1 MCGIAGYAGTGPAA
15 GPLLEALLALQ
26 HRGQDAAGIVTST
39 PDGHLCLHKDNG
51 MVTDVFTKGA
61 VANLHGD
68 VGIGHVRYPTAGSS
82 SCAEAQPFYTN
93 TPYGICLAHNG
104 NLTNAHELLEE
115 LTAKLMAIRTEHPQ
129 YVRAAEKKV
138 DKERR
143 DLQRQVRAT
152 EEAEI
157 AEMRLV
163 KSLARASKPVP
174 KRTTK
179 PVMFRSVLVKNAST
193 TSAVMSDAEREAVE
207 VERFF
212 T

>member
-82 SCAEAQPFYTN
+82 SCAEAQPFYVN
-93 TPYGICLAHNG
+93 SPYVV
-104 NLTNAHELLEE
+104 
-115 LTAKLMAIRTEHPQ
+115 TA
-129 YVRAAEKKV
+129 
-138 DKERR
+138 DRR
-143 DLQRQVRAT
+143 
-152 EEAEI
+152 I
-157 AEMRLV
+157 
-163 KSLARASKPVP
+163 SKRRV
-174 KRTTK
+174 
-179 PVMFRSVLVKNAST
+179 VGHG
-193 TSAVMSDAEREAVE
+193 SDAVLLGLGDLRSGQDKGD
-207 VERFF
+207 RF
-212 T
+212 